1 MKFKASCSLLI
12 LLNSN
17 LNKKLDATSQGHATI
32 ADSLSSNNG
41 SNTIYLT
48 WSTSG
53 TIQFRVDGILVKEI

>member
-1 MKFKASCSLLI
+1 MILNHCNDLS

-17 LNKKLDATSQGHATI
+17 LNKKLDATSQGHVAI
-32 ADSLSSNNG
+32 EDSLSSNNG

>member
-1 MKFKASCSLLI
+1 MK
-12 LLNSN
+12 LNSN
-17 LNKKLDATSQGHATI
+17 LNKKLDATSQGHAAI